1 MKDLGSGKRVSDELE
16 AKDSDKQGKTL
27 MRVENKLVDNQ
38 LNLNLTLAGL
48 SWPLYIGGQVSRIRS
63 GSIQIPKLFTIDACK
78 MHT

>member
-1 MKDLGSGKRVSDELE
+1 MKDLGLGKRVSDELE